1 MDTPLAFASEPCAH
15 SRFSLLL
22 AVCTLVSA
30 TVPLAP
36 GAVIYRE
43 TFGRGPTGAV
53 PNGNQ
58 SVVAFDWARFQAS
71 GVAGSASGSSAD
83 GNSGKPTDLA
93 NINAGPNFDGTFDAY
108 GEGWVFMD
116 GTLRLTMTTEFS
128 FNIADYTPGSI
139 EFSWYQG
146 NAQISGVDQAS
157 KLAIRI
163 GSQWYASVADFT
175 NSPVTAGAN
184 FGLDVGGAEPRS
196 LVFNPAAANWLKLSF
211 DGNLVLGA
219 TPGTGTVINSTVAL
233 SLAGAADADLAGT
246 INAFGIYRDATGA
259 NARFDSFQIVAVPE
273 PCSLSWLALSA
284 MGLARRRRRSSSHR
298 AA

>member
-1 MDTPLAFASEPCAH
+1 MKTPLAFTPA
-15 SRFSLLL
+15 RFPDPRFCFLL
-22 AVCTLVSA
+22 AACI
-30 TVPLAP
+30 LASLRAAS

-58 SVVAFDWARFQAS
+58 SVVAFDWARFLGT

-93 NINAGPNFDGTFDAY
+93 NVNAGPNFDGTFDAY

-128 FNIADYTPGSI
+128 FNIGDYSPGSI

-146 NAQISGVDQAS
+146 NAQIAGVDQAS

-163 GSQWYASVADFT
+163 GSQWYASAADFT

-184 FGLDVGGAEPRS
+184 FGLEVGGAEPKS
-196 LVFNPAAANWLKLSF
+196 LVFNSAAANWLKLNF
-211 DGNLVLGA
+211 DGDLVLGA
-219 TPGTGTVINSTVAL
+219 TPGTGTITNSTVAM
-233 SLAGAADADLAGT
+233 SLAGPADADLAGT
-246 INAFGIYRDATGA
+246 ISGFGIYRDATGA

-273 PCSLSWLALSA
+273 PCSFSCLAFSVVGFL
-284 MGLARRRRRSSSHR
+284 RRRPRGSSRSS
-298 AA
+298 